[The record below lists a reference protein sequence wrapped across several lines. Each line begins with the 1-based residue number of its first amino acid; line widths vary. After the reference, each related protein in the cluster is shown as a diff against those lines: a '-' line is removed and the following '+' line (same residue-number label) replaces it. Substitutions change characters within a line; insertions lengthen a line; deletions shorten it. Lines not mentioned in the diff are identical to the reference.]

1 MKMKYVTCANH
12 DITSKYYRGRKCF
25 DKVLVDENATKA
37 ICWKCTTLLVP
48 VEEKKQSSGY
58 PRGWKFMAEFVD
70 KEGNVYH
77 KGELQEHLFGT
88 LSPSE
93 IKEAKPKV
101 KKQKETLDDKVIAEY
116 QKRVTKKTPTPKKD
130 SKPKKKVSG
139 TKKTK
144 KTVVKKTSTK
154 TRK

>member
-1 MKMKYVTCANH
+1 MKMKYITCANS
-12 DITSKYYRGRKCF
+12 DISSKYYRGRQCF

-37 ICWKCTTLLVP
+37 ICWKCTALLVP
-48 VEEKKQSSGY
+48 VEEKKQSTGY

-77 KGELQEHLFGT
+77 KGELQEELFGT
-88 LSPSE
+88 LPPTE
-93 IKEAKPKV
+93 IKESKPPV

-116 QKRVTKKTPTPKKD
+116 KKRVTKKVSEKKQT
-130 SKPKKKVSG
+130 KKTVG

-144 KTVVKKTSTK
+144 KSVVKKTSTK
-154 TRK
+154 TRKK